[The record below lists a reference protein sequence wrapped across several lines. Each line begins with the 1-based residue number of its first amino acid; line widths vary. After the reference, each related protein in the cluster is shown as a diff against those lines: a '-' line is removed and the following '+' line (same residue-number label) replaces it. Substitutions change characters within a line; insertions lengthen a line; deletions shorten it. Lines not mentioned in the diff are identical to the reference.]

1 MLTWLF
7 RHAGYSDG
15 QWNQSKIVIP
25 VWVTSSNGHGEISIH
40 FQKICEIVIALLKRN
55 LISAWGVMWKS
66 DFHMTPHA
74 EIWFPHGQNFIC
86 CGLTSFLSFFYKF
99 LLENTCT
106 SKNLSNDS
114 LKITKKNRKIAWLTL
129 TGIQFPN
136 GPWLS
141 GMKISSSRG
150 LKNPPKS
157 ARGKKYLPPAGL
169 RPLGGKNFCPWAN
182 LRGFFNPG
190 DEEISIPDNRP
201 IRKLYIY
208 HLIKLPF
215 DVEVDEKS

>member
-1 MLTWLF
+1 
-7 RHAGYSDG
+7 
-15 QWNQSKIVIP
+15 
-25 VWVTSSNGHGEISIH
+25 
-40 FQKICEIVIALLKRN
+40 
-55 LISAWGVMWKS
+55 MWKS

-201 IRKLYIY
+201 IRKLYIPVWVNKAI
-208 HLIKLPF
+208 LRSNLTSF
-215 DVEVDEKS
+215 